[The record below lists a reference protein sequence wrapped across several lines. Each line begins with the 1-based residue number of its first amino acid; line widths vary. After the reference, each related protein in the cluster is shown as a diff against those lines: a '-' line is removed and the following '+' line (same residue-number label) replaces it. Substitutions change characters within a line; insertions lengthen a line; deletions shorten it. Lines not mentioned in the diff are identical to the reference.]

1 MRSES
6 TTSSVLVC
14 CDVWKTYRD
23 GDREVEV
30 LAGVNLNVLAAER
43 VAIIGSSGAG
53 KSTLLN
59 ILGGLDSPSR
69 GAVELNGVPLT
80 GLSESQRC
88 QLRNT
93 SLGFVYQFHH
103 LLPEFTAVENVAMP
117 ILIGGG
123 ERREAIRT
131 ASLVLEQVGI
141 GARLYHKPGEL
152 SGGER
157 QRVAIA
163 RALVMKPACILMDE
177 PTGNL
182 DTQSAEQV
190 LGVVE
195 QLSREVETSFV
206 IVTHDPGVAA
216 KMDRVLELRDG
227 QLRSP

>member
-1 MRSES
+1 
-6 TTSSVLVC
+6 
-14 CDVWKTYRD
+14 
-23 GDREVEV
+23 
-30 LAGVNLNVLAAER
+30 
-43 VAIIGSSGAG
+43 
-53 KSTLLN
+53 
-59 ILGGLDSPSR
+59 
-69 GAVELNGVPLT
+69 
-80 GLSESQRC
+80 
-88 QLRNT
+88 
-93 SLGFVYQFHH
+93 
-103 LLPEFTAVENVAMP
+103 MP

-141 GARLYHKPGEL
+141 GARLYHTPGEL